1 MKIAYLSD
9 SLLSSGKANAIHV
22 IKMSQA
28 LALEGHSVVLYIRAK
43 SSSSDLKSIVSN
55 QYGVIPLFS
64 ISAWKIPNFKGSSYL
79 YGLLTGSPR
88 GVRVHQSLIVVDF
101 LVISL
106 LTFLGSRQL
115 SSYIN
120 LRRTFVLL
128 GFYIF
133 FVDCGLLLGE
143 FVLL

>member
-55 QYGVIPLFS
+55 QYGVIHYLVLVLGRFQ
-64 ISAWKIPNFKGSSYL
+64 ISKE
-79 YGLLTGSPR
+79 
-88 GVRVHQSLIVVDF
+88 VRIYMV
-101 LVISL
+101 
-106 LTFLGSRQL
+106 
-115 SSYIN
+115 Y
-120 LRRTFVLL
+120 
-128 GFYIF
+128 
-133 FVDCGLLLGE
+133 
-143 FVLL
+143 